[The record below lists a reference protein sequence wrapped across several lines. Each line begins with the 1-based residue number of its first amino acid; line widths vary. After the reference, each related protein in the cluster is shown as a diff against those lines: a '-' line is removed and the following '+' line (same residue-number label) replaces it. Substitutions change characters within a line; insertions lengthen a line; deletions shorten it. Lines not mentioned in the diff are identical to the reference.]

1 MINQKLHIQPHA
13 LDTNLHRN
21 LKLKLPLT
29 DWSVAKG
36 LNAMFVAAAEF
47 GDVCREYPIVF
58 IKAGKE
64 EDGSDA
70 IAPVAVFGLNQD
82 DNLYVDGKAWRAQYV
97 PAVLRAYPFCIARV
111 DAERFAICI
120 DQAYAGFSE
129 TEGVPLFEGEAQ
141 PTEMLKAMTTNLEN
155 LEGEIQRTRM
165 IGKRLLELDLLR
177 EMRFDTTMPDG
188 RQHTVDGF
196 LTVDDKKVTDLP
208 ESVVMELH
216 RTGILGL
223 IHLHWVSIGN
233 MRRLADWYAT
243 RTLGAA
249 AAVPAVA
256 APAAATV

>member
-1 MINQKLHIQPHA
+1 LINQKLHLQPHA

-64 EDGSDA
+64 DDGTDA
-70 IAPVAVFGLNQD
+70 IAPVAVFGLTQD
-82 DNLYVDGKAWRAQYV
+82 DNLYVNGTEWRAQYV

-120 DQAYAGFSE
+120 DQAYAGFSQ
-129 TEGVPLFEGEAQ
+129 TEGVALFEGDAQ
-141 PTEMLKAMTTNLEN
+141 ASAMLKAMTTNLEN
-155 LEGEIQRTRM
+155 LEGEIQRTRI
-165 IGKRLLELDLLR
+165 IGRRLLELDLLR
-177 EMRFDTTMPDG
+177 DMRFDTTLPDG
-188 RQHTVDGF
+188 RQHTIDGF
-196 LTVDDKKVTDLP
+196 LTVDDKKVTELP
-208 ESVVMELH
+208 EATVMELH

-233 MRRLADWYAT
+233 MRRLADWHTA

-249 AAVPAVA
+249 AASAVA

>member
-1 MINQKLHIQPHA
+1 LINQKLHLQPHA
-13 LDTNLHRN
+13 LDTNLHRK

-64 EDGSDA
+64 DDGTDA
-70 IAPVAVFGLNQD
+70 IAPVAVFGLTQD
-82 DNLYVDGKAWRAQYV
+82 ENLYVNGKDWRAQYV

-111 DAERFAICI
+111 DADRFAICI
-120 DQAYAGFSE
+120 DQSYAGFSE
-129 TEGVPLFEGEAQ
+129 TEGVPLFEGAAQ

-177 EMRFDTTMPDG
+177 EMRFDTTLPDG

-208 ESVVMELH
+208 EATVMELH
-216 RTGILGL
+216 RTGVLGL

-233 MRRLADWYAT
+233 MRRLADWYSV
-243 RTLGAA
+243 RTLGDAA
-249 AAVPAVA
+249 TAPAVA
-256 APAAATV
+256 APATV

>member
-1 MINQKLHIQPHA
+1 MINQKLHLQPQA
-13 LDTNLHRN
+13 LDTNLHRQ

-29 DWSVAKG
+29 DWSVAKR

-58 IKAGKE
+58 IKAGQE

-70 IAPVAVFGLNQD
+70 IAPVAVFGLTQD
-82 DNLYVDGKAWRAQYV
+82 DNLYVSGADWRAQYV
-97 PAVLRAYPFCIARV
+97 PAVLRAYPFCMARI

-120 DQAYAGFSE
+120 DRSYAGFSE
-129 TEGVPLFEGEAQ
+129 TEGVPLFEGDAQ
-141 PTEMLKAMTTNLEN
+141 ASEMLKAMTTNLEN
-155 LEGEIQRTRM
+155 LEGEVQRTRM

-196 LTVDDKKVTDLP
+196 LTVDDKKVTELP
-208 ESVVMELH
+208 EATVMELH
-216 RTGILGL
+216 RNGILGL

-233 MRRLADWYAT
+233 MRRLADWYT
-243 RTLGAA
+243 QRTLGS
-249 AAVPAVA
+249 
-256 APAAATV
+256 AAATPAA

>member
-1 MINQKLHIQPHA
+1 MINQKLHLQPHA
-13 LDTNLHRN
+13 LDTSLHRN

-64 EDGSDA
+64 DDGSDA
-70 IAPVAVFGLNQD
+70 IAPVAVFGLTQD
-82 DNLYVDGKAWRAQYV
+82 DNLYVAGTEWRAQYV

-120 DQAYAGFSE
+120 DQSYAGFSQ

-155 LEGEIQRTRM
+155 LEGEIQRTRY

-177 EMRFDTTMPDG
+177 EMRFDTTLPDG

-196 LTVDDKKVTDLP
+196 LTIDDKKVTELP
-208 ESVVMELH
+208 EATVMDLH
-216 RTGILGL
+216 RTGVLGL

-233 MRRLADWYAT
+233 MRRLAEWYT
-243 RTLGAA
+243 QRTLAA
-249 AAVPAVA
+249 APPAVA